1 MNPLLI
7 IPVEIVLLNGSS
19 RKYHSLINKKRNFMM
34 TNNTFDKGKAFSL
47 SLASFKV
54 KTVLTLLFLF
64 LLPTFAH
71 AAANLASDDF
81 VGISFWLISMALMAS
96 TVFFLW
102 ETQSVTAKWKTSL
115 VVSALVTF
123 IAAVHYFYM
132 RDVWVAT
139 QSTPTVYR
147 YIDWLLTV
155 PLLMIEFYLI
165 LRAIGVASGGIF
177 WRLLI
182 GTLVMLIPGYMAEA
196 GYLNITVGFVIGM
209 AGWFYILYEIFL
221 GEAGK
226 AAEASA
232 SAAVKYAYN
241 AMRWIVTVGWAIYPI
256 GYVLGY
262 MTGTAD
268 QETLNIIYNLADLVN
283 KIAFGLLIW
292 YAATSESQA
301 VAEK

>member
-1 MNPLLI
+1 MI
-7 IPVEIVLLNGSS
+7 TEK
-19 RKYHSLINKKRNFMM
+19 KYNE
-34 TNNTFDKGKAFSL
+34 TKGFSL
-47 SLASFKV
+47 MRTSQSLKLIA
-54 KTVLTLLFLF
+54 TALILL
-64 LLPTFAH
+64 LLPTFTY
-71 AAANLASDDF
+71 AAANLAPDDF

-102 ETQSVTAKWKTSL
+102 ETQGVTAKWKTSL

-139 QSTPTVYR
+139 QTTPTVYR

-165 LRAIGVASGGIF
+165 LRAIGVATAGIF

-182 GTLVMLIPGYMAEA
+182 GTLVMLIPGYLAEA
-196 GYLNITVGFVIGM
+196 GYINITIGFVIGM
-209 AGWFYILYEIFL
+209 LGWFYILYEIFA

-226 AAEASA
+226 ASKMAS
-232 SAAVKYAYN
+232 SEAVKFAYN

-262 MTGTAD
+262 MTNTASD
-268 QETLNIIYNLADLVN
+268 EALNIVYNIADLVN

-292 YAATSESQA
+292 YAATSESQGTA
-301 VAEK
+301 DKQAKA

>member
-1 MNPLLI
+1 MI
-7 IPVEIVLLNGSS
+7 RRDDKIMI
-19 RKYHSLINKKRNFMM
+19 
-34 TNNTFDKGKAFSL
+34 NNTDKKGIGFILSCASLKA
-47 SLASFKV
+47 
-54 KTVLTLLFLF
+54 KTIMTLLFL
-64 LLPTFAH
+64 LMLPSFAH
-71 AAANLASDDF
+71 ASANLAADDF

-102 ETQSVTAKWKTSL
+102 ETQGVTAKWKTSL
-115 VVSALVTF
+115 VVSGLVTF

-132 RDVWVAT
+132 REVWITT
-139 QSTPTVYR
+139 QATPTVYR

-165 LRAIGVASGGIF
+165 LRAIGVASAGIF

-182 GTLVMLIPGYMAEA
+182 GTFVMLIPGFMAEA
-196 GYLNITVGFVIGM
+196 GYMNITLGFAIGM
-209 AGWFYILYEIFL
+209 VGWLYILYEIFV

-226 AAEASA
+226 AAAANASP
-232 SAAVKYAYN
+232 AVKYAYN

-256 GYVLGY
+256 GFVLGY

-268 QETLNIIYNLADLVN
+268 QETLNIVYNLADLVN

-301 VAEK
+301 EATAAAK